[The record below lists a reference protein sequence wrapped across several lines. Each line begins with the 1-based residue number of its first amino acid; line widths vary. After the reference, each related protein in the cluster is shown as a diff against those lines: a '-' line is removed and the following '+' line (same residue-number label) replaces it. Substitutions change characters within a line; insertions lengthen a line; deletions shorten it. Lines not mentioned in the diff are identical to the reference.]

1 MDFSSN
7 RELDTFVRQVLI
19 DVLAGNDK
27 ALVANLFD
35 VSGKIILDGASLTQ
49 LIKIGL
55 GETNVLID
63 TEDSG
68 IKCNCCTKCKCKVR
82 IFSAIKS
89 IKVDGKPLSEVS
101 PEFCSYITDVLK
113 ISLTRIYA
121 KTFIDFEAVPIKREE
136 SAKKNEVDAF
146 ADPIISDIE

>member
-7 RELDTFVRQVLI
+7 QQLDTFVRQVLV

-35 VSGKIILDGASLTQ
+35 VSGKIILDGASLAQ
-49 LIKIGL
+49 VIKIGL
-55 GETNVLID
+55 GDANVLID

-68 IKCNCCTKCKCKVR
+68 VKCNCCTKCKCKIR
-82 IFSAIKS
+82 IFSTIKS
-89 IKVDGKPLSEVS
+89 ITVDGKPLSEVS

-113 ISLTRIYA
+113 ISLTRVYA
-121 KTFIDFEAVPIKREE
+121 KTFIEFEPVQVKREE
-136 SAKKNEVDAF
+136 AAKKTDTEAF
-146 ADPIISDIE
+146 GDVLISDIE